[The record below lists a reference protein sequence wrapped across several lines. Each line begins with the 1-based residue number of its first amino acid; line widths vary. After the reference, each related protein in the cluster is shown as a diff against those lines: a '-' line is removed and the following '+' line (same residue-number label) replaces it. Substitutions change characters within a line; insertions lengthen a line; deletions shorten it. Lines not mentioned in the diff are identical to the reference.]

1 MTDLEKTFN
10 KIQPSFIIIILKSFS
25 GKETVLNLI
34 KVIYNEPT
42 ANIHSILKY

>member
-10 KIQPSFIIIILKSFS
+10 KIQPSFIIILKSFS
-25 GKETVLNLI
+25 GKGTVLNLI

-42 ANIHSILKY
+42 ANIYSILKY